1 MPASRLCCA
10 LCALLACTPVIAANP
25 LRVVGETFSQWKER
39 LFGEGRAKPHV
50 VDAPV
55 AGPVMLATG
64 EQTRIVVDTQAP
76 ERDFPD
82 GRSRYRIIELPAPVD
97 AASLRVQVI
106 ARDNPDGRGNV
117 VFKPLLY
124 VLGDDDEVASKV
136 EVAPMH
142 VDIRPFRRTRLLG
155 CAELAKVRRFAIATT
170 PKAVGKAYEAKA
182 RNAVKAPTRGGFYYS
197 TDAVKL
203 RLPYAATG
211 EVIIELAG
219 DAAESC
225 ERT

>member
-1 MPASRLCCA
+1 MPAPRFICVLFAILMCGPA
-10 LCALLACTPVIAANP
+10 TAANP
-25 LRVVGETFSQWKER
+25 LRAVGETFAQWKQR
-39 LFGEGRAKPHV
+39 LFGEGRSRPDV
-50 VDAPV
+50 VDAPT
-55 AGPVMLATG
+55 AGPVVLKPG
-64 EQTRIVVDTQAP
+64 EPVRIAVGTQAP

-97 AASLRVQVI
+97 AAALRVQVI

-136 EVAPMH
+136 EIAPMH

-155 CAELAKVRRFAIATT
+155 CAQLGKVRRFALATT
-170 PKAVGKAYEAKA
+170 PEAVGKAYEAKA

-225 ERT
+225 QRT